1 MTHALLEDHF
11 EFASFRLYPK
21 QRRLLRD
28 GNHVL
33 IGGRAFD
40 VLHLLVS
47 KAGAIVS
54 VADLMHFVWPNLT
67 VEDANLRVQMG
78 TLRRLLA
85 ACPDARRAITTI
97 PLRGYSFVLPV
108 RHHPVLAEAEI
119 RRASAGLGLP
129 ILLTPVIGRRD
140 AIEVIGSAL
149 VQRRLVTIT
158 GPGGIGKTTAA
169 IAIAH
174 RDGASLQQSLAFVDL
189 SNVTDGREVMIA
201 IAEALDIEVDGDVQT
216 ALVRHLNS
224 HGSLLVLD
232 TCEHIVEAVAELA
245 KTLLGQCDRLRMLV
259 TSREPLRA
267 IGEWTHRLPSLTFP
281 EEDEDVNEENL
292 LAFSAITLFLERVNA
307 CTRFTLRQGD
317 PPLLGE
323 ICRRLDGIPLA
334 LEFAAA
340 RAPDLGLR
348 GIAAH
353 LDDRFSILTRGR
365 RTALPR
371 HRTLSATL
379 DWSYS
384 LLSDDELRMLHYLA
398 ALSVG
403 FTSAQAVGA
412 GNAIGCQDP
421 ADTLGNLYEKSLLAV
436 DTRGEEPVYR
446 LLDTT
451 RAYVAAK
458 AERKPVT
465 QMLLPP
471 GQARAIPA
479 IAFASRV
486 SPMKQIASAHRLST
500 RSMA

>member
-1 MTHALLEDHF
+1 VTQALLDDYF

-28 GNHVL
+28 GGHVV

-40 VLHLLVS
+40 VLLLLVS

-54 VADLMHFVWPNLT
+54 VGDLMHFAWPNLT

-78 TLRRLLA
+78 TLRRILA
-85 ACPDARRAITTI
+85 ACADARRAIATI
-97 PLRGYSFVLPV
+97 PLRGYCFVLPV
-108 RHHPVLAEAEI
+108 RHHPALAETGT
-119 RRASAGLGLP
+119 RPPSAGIGLP
-129 ILLTPVIGRRD
+129 ILLTPVIGRSD
-140 AIEVIGSAL
+140 AIEVIGRAL
-149 VQRRLVTIT
+149 TQRRLVTIT

-169 IAIAH
+169 IAIA
-174 RDGASLQQSLAFVDL
+174 RQDAAGFQQSSAFVDL
-189 SNVTDGREVMIA
+189 SHITDAKGVMTA
-201 IAEALDIEVDGDVQT
+201 IAEALAIEVDGDVQT
-216 ALVRHLNS
+216 TLVRHLNAP
-224 HGSLLVLD
+224 GSLLVLD
-232 TCEHIVEAVAELA
+232 TCEHIVEAVADLA
-245 KTLLGQCDRLRMLV
+245 RTLLGQCDGLRLLV

-281 EEDEDVNEENL
+281 EEDEGVSEENL
-292 LAFSAITLFLERVNA
+292 LAFSAITLFLERINA
-307 CTRFTLRQGD
+307 CTRFTLERGD

-384 LLSDDELRMLHYLA
+384 LLSDDEVRVLHTLTT
-398 ALSVG
+398 LSVG
-403 FTSAQAVGA
+403 FTTRQAVGA
-412 GNAIGCQDP
+412 GSAVGCED
-421 ADTLGNLYEKSLLAV
+421 AAEVLGNLYEKSLLAV
-436 DTRGEEPVYR
+436 DMRGEEPVYR

-451 RAYVAAK
+451 RAYIAAK
-458 AERKPVT
+458 AECKPKIQT
-465 QMLLPP
+465 LLSS
-471 GQARAIPA
+471 GQAPA
-479 IAFASRV
+479 MPSIAFASRV
-486 SPMKQIASAHRLST
+486 SPRKQIASAHRLST
-500 RSMA
+500 SSMA